1 MATMDNADPP
11 EPMIARLCDR
21 LAREAAVARAAIVLP
36 DGAIVWSGSGPV
48 RPAWIAAA
56 GNPAGPCLDPALGWI
71 ADAPL
76 PGGRGRVLLFDD
88 AGQERDPA
96 ARAALAQTLADTAE
110 TVAMRLAAQADAVP
124 PPIKALARFGHFR
137 LDRTSG
143 AVEWSPEIYR
153 LYGYD
158 PAAGAPTLAM
168 ALAAFPEAAQSEL
181 RRGIARSWDSGAEVS
196 VAAALS
202 RRDGTRRDVLVRL
215 RADPAPEGEPRRTLC
230 GIMLDVTEARAFDER
245 LERERDLLQT
255 TLDHM
260 DQGLIVV
267 EPDMSVP
274 VLNHRV
280 TEMLH
285 LPEAF
290 IEAPP
295 SFPEILAYQ
304 YESGTI
310 PLEALNSN
318 INAFILELQDLPQ
331 THVYERETFDGK
343 TIEVRTT
350 RLPSGGFVR
359 TFADQTA
366 RRARD
371 AEIARAEAEY
381 RLLFENSVNGIY
393 RALPDGH
400 PIRANP
406 ALVRLHGYDSEA
418 DLLAAMAGPVDAI
431 YVDPARPDAFR
442 RLLETEGRVTDFVSE
457 IRRHRTGERVW
468 ISEAA
473 WVIRDAAGRMVAY
486 EGTVVDA
493 TERKRAEAS
502 IAHMALHDGLTGL
515 PNRQRFAERLA
526 TALDARGRDGLALLL
541 FDLDHFKTVN
551 DTLGHPAGDA
561 LLQALAL
568 RLARVAVPGQVLA
581 RFGGDEFAL
590 LAPGVGEAEAAA
602 LARAILATMTT
613 PIVVE
618 GRELSVR
625 ASIGIALAPRDGG
638 DPTRLM
644 KSADMALYRAKGE
657 GRATYRFFA
666 PAMDVAL
673 RRRQRL
679 EADLREALA
688 REEFALVYQP
698 VVALGTGAPV
708 GFEALLRWD
717 HPERGPIAP
726 EDFIAVA
733 EDSGL
738 IGPIGD
744 WVLRHAC
751 RDAARWPDALALW
764 ANVSAV
770 QLARDAFEEELDR
783 ALAASG
789 LDPRRLV
796 LEITETT
803 LMDGRGPVGPRIE
816 RLRARSIR
824 TALDDFGT
832 GYSSLGYLRLYGFDV
847 LKIDRSFVAAL
858 DEPDTAAIVASVLDL
873 AARLGMD
880 TVAEGVET
888 EAQRAALT
896 AAGCR
901 FAQGHLFGTP
911 LPAEAIGR

>member
-1 MATMDNADPP
+1 MAAIEDADPP
-11 EPMIARLCDR
+11 EPLFARLCDR
-21 LAREAAVARAAIVLP
+21 LAREAAVARAAIALP
-36 DGAIVWSGSGPV
+36 DGAIVWSGSGPM
-48 RPAWIAAA
+48 PGAWTEAAA
-56 GNPAGPCLDPALGWI
+56 NPDGPCLDPTSGW
-71 ADAPL
+71 AFDAPL
-76 PGGRGRVLLFDD
+76 PGGAGRVLLFDPEPRTL
-88 AGQERDPA
+88 APEAQA
-96 ARAALAQTLADTAE
+96 ALADTAE
-110 TVAMRLAAQADAVP
+110 IVAARLAANARATP
-124 PPIKALARFGHFR
+124 PAIKALARFGHFR
-137 LDRTSG
+137 LDRATG
-143 AVEWSPEIYR
+143 TVEWSPEIYR

-158 PAAGAPTLAM
+158 PAAGAPSLAM

-196 VAAALS
+196 VAAALT
-202 RRDGTRRDVLVRL
+202 RRDGSRRDVLVRL
-215 RADPAPEGEPRRTLC
+215 RADPAPEGAPRSTLW

-274 VLNHRV
+274 VLSRRV

-295 SFPEILAYQ
+295 SFPEILNYQ

-310 PLEALNSN
+310 TLEVLNSS

-331 THVYERETFDGK
+331 AHVYERETFDGK
-343 TIEVRTT
+343 VVEVRTT
-350 RLPSGGFVR
+350 KLPSGGFVR
-359 TFADQTA
+359 TFTDQTA
-366 RRARD
+366 RRERD

-393 RALPDGH
+393 RALPDGR

-418 DLLAAMAGPVDAI
+418 ELLAAMAGPVDAI
-431 YVDPARPDAFR
+431 YVEAGRQAEFR
-442 RLLETEGRVTDFVSE
+442 RLLDTEGRVTDFVSE
-457 IRRHRTGERVW
+457 IVRHRTGERVW
-468 ISEAA
+468 VSEAA
-473 WVIRDAAGRMVAY
+473 WVIRDETGAMVAY

-526 TALDARGRDGLALLL
+526 TALEARGRDPLALLF

-551 DTLGHPAGDA
+551 DTFGHPAGDA
-561 LLQALAL
+561 LLQALAA
-568 RLARVAVPGQVLA
+568 RLARLAAPGHVLA

-590 LAPGVGEAEAAA
+590 LAPGAGEAEAAA
-602 LARAILATMTT
+602 LARRILETMTAPLT
-613 PIVVE
+613 VD
-618 GRELSVR
+618 GREIAVR
-625 ASIGIALAPRDGG
+625 ASIGIALAPRDGA
-638 DPTRLM
+638 DPIRLM
-644 KSADMALYRAKGE
+644 KSADMALYRAKGA
-657 GRATYRFFA
+657 GRETFRFFA
-666 PAMDVAL
+666 PAMDAAL

-679 EADLREALA
+679 QEDLRGALD
-688 REEFALVYQP
+688 RCEFALVYQP
-698 VVALGTGAPV
+698 VVALDTGTPV
-708 GFEALLRWD
+708 GFEALLRWN
-717 HPERGPIAP
+717 HPERGAVAP
-726 EDFIAVA
+726 EEFIAAA
-733 EDSGL
+733 EESRL

-744 WVLRHAC
+744 WVLRRAC
-751 RDAARWPDALALW
+751 RDAARWPGTPALW
-764 ANVSAV
+764 ANVSTV
-770 QLARDAFEEELDR
+770 QLARQAFEHELSS
-783 ALAASG
+783 ALNDSG
-789 LDPRRLV
+789 LDPKRLV
-796 LEITETT
+796 LEITETA
-803 LMDGRGPVGPRIE
+803 LMDGRGAVGPRLE

-847 LKIDRSFVAAL
+847 LKIDRSFVQAL

-873 AARLGMD
+873 AARLGME

-888 EAQRAALT
+888 EAQRDALA

-901 FAQGHLFGTP
+901 LAQGHLFGTA
-911 LPAEAIGR
+911 LAAEAVGH